1 MVYHLNCFMSYSFVN
16 KILDVV
22 CVHLLCYYGRLVKI
36 LHFLTEPQHF
46 VIVSDICSLL
56 LQFVRVHVGP
66 YQTLRTRPVSVRS
79 GSPYWNEDLM
89 FVAAEPFDDLMHL
102 IVEDRV
108 GPKVSGQKL
117 LM

>member
-1 MVYHLNCFMSYSFVN
+1 MVHRLNCFMTFCFVN
-16 KILDVV
+16 RILDVV
-22 CVHLLCYYGRLVKI
+22 CVYLLCYYKRLVKS
-36 LHFLTEPQHF
+36 LHFLTESQHL
-46 VIVSDICSLL
+46 VIVSDISSLL

-66 YQTLRTRPVSVRS
+66 YQTLRTRPVPERS
-79 GSPYWNEDLM
+79 GSPFWNEDLM

>member
-1 MVYHLNCFMSYSFVN
+1 MKN
-16 KILDVV
+16 
-22 CVHLLCYYGRLVKI
+22 
-36 LHFLTEPQHF
+36 LHFLRESQNL

-66 YQTLRTRPVSVRS
+66 YQTLRTRPAPVSS
-79 GSPYWNEDLM
+79 GSSFWNQDLM

-117 LM
+117 LL

>member
-1 MVYHLNCFMSYSFVN
+1 MLLW
-16 KILDVV
+16 KIGEKFALSNRVST
-22 CVHLLCYYGRLVKI
+22 LSSL
-36 LHFLTEPQHF
+36 
-46 VIVSDICSLL
+46 IVSDISSLL

-66 YQTLRTRPVSVRS
+66 YQILRTRPVPERS
-79 GSPYWNEDLM
+79 GSPFWNEDLM

-108 GPKVSGQKL
+108 GPKVSGQRL